1 MICFANN
8 NQNNPNK
15 KSKALQAILDAL
27 YDDLDLTEG
36 EQFKDSNLSELLEIA
51 YNVLFIQNKNSCQ
64 ITIDR
69 SPNNS
74 LDITINKIK

>member
-15 KSKALQAILDAL
+15 KSKSLQAILDAL
-27 YDDLDLTEG
+27 YSNLDLAEG
-36 EQFKDSNLSELLEIA
+36 EEFQDSNLSELLEIA

-69 SPNNS
+69 NSNNS

>member
-8 NQNNPNK
+8 NQNDPSK

-27 YDDLDLTEG
+27 YGNLDLAEG
-36 EQFKDSNLSELLEIA
+36 EEFQHSNLSELLEIA

-69 SPNNS
+69 NSNNS